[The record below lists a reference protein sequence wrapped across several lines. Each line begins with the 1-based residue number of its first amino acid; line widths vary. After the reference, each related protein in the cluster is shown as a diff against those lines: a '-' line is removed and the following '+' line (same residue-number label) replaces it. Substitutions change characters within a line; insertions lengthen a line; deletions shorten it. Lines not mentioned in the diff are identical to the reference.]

1 MVGDSLYRSSSFRLS
16 DGRRGLDDSCIRR
29 LRSVLLSRLDFWDN
43 PGLGVSR
50 DFFCDA
56 VDSVVRLSGLSNF
69 LFCPSFQF
77 AGENTG
83 YMSRIRILPEAVANR
98 IAAGEVVERPAS
110 VVKELLE
117 NALDAGAKTIRV
129 EVEAGGKRMI
139 RIIDD
144 GHGMSHDDALLAF
157 ERHATSKLRSA
168 DDLLSI
174 PTLGFRGE
182 ALPTIAAVSRLLLET
197 RAEEDAEGTRVEFAG
212 GKLVNVK
219 PAGLPAG
226 TTVSVADLFYSVP
239 ARRKFL
245 KSDTTELG
253 HIASLVT
260 HYALANPGRQFVLTT
275 PTQQIV
281 DCSPVERLAE
291 RVYQLF
297 GKQSFDELIEIPVVS
312 AAFRAAITEPELEPA
327 EEKARLTVY
336 GFTSRPEIQRPN
348 RNGIYIFVNRRLVR
362 DRLILHAIH
371 EAYRNI
377 LPSNVFPATLL
388 FLEMPYDEVDVN
400 VHPAKIE
407 VRFRRSQFVHDFT
420 RDAIRQAL
428 MSARPIASFAAAA
441 AASGALQNANTSAAS
456 LSNAP
461 SMDPTA
467 PSIVPRAIIPAM
479 EEIGLGSGVGS
490 DGGFDLTSAPLQP
503 IEQRFV
509 FPAGPE
515 SLVESSAA
523 FGAPSLASE
532 PPAPNWA
539 ANFAA
544 GNGSAPAT
552 LPHPDQI
559 ADLKPLGQVSSS
571 FIVAV
576 NGEGLWLVD
585 QHVAHERVLFEQHLE
600 ARRAGKVESQ
610 RMLMPM
616 ILELSP
622 RQLVIYEKIAEELS
636 ANGFEV
642 ELMGP
647 RSVAIQAAPA
657 GITGSDAEK
666 LLTEILDGIEREN
679 AAISIETLQAK
690 IAAST
695 ACHAAIKVNMPLDQT
710 KMEWLLAALAK
721 TDCPMSCPHG
731 RPVVLRY
738 SIKEIEKAF
747 HRI

>member
-1 MVGDSLYRSSSFRLS
+1 
-16 DGRRGLDDSCIRR
+16 
-29 LRSVLLSRLDFWDN
+29 
-43 PGLGVSR
+43 
-50 DFFCDA
+50 
-56 VDSVVRLSGLSNF
+56 
-69 LFCPSFQF
+69 
-77 AGENTG
+77 
-83 YMSRIRILPEAVANR
+83 MSRIRILPEAVANK

-117 NALDAGAKTIRV
+117 NALDAGAMTIRI
-129 EVEAGGKRMI
+129 EIESGGKRMI
-139 RIIDD
+139 RVIDD
-144 GHGMSHDDALLAF
+144 GHGMTHDDSLLAF

-174 PTLGFRGE
+174 ATLGFRGE
-182 ALPTIAAVSRLLLET
+182 ALPTIAAVSRLLLES
-197 RAEEDAEGTRVEFAG
+197 RDAAESEGTRIEFVN
-212 GKLVNVK
+212 GKLISVK

-226 TTVSVADLFYSVP
+226 TTLSVADLFYSIP

-260 HYALANPGRQFVLTT
+260 HYALANPDKQFVLST
-275 PTQQIV
+275 PTQSII
-281 DCSPVERLAE
+281 DCPPVEKLAD

-297 GKQSFDELIEIPVVS
+297 GRQALDELVEIPAV
-312 AAFRAAITEPELEPA
+312 AAPFRSAITEPALDP
-327 EEKARLTVY
+327 EEVKATLTIS

-348 RNGIYIFVNRRLVR
+348 RNGIYIFVNKRLVR

-371 EAYRNI
+371 DAYRNI
-377 LPSNVFPATLL
+377 HPHAIFPATLL
-388 FLEMPYDEVDVN
+388 FLEMPYDQVDVN

-407 VRFRRSQFVHDFT
+407 VRFRRSQFVHDVT

-428 MSARPIASFAAAA
+428 MSARPIASFAVATGTAVPQRPQTNPSSWTG
-441 AASGALQNANTSAAS
+441 SGSS
-456 LSNAP
+456 PAP
-461 SMDPTA
+461 ITPA
-467 PSIVPRAIIPAM
+467 PAGSGIPRAVIPRL

-490 DGGFDLTSAPLQP
+490 DGSFDLSSAAMQP
-503 IEQRFV
+503 VEQRFAFQPGPSFHGSASV
-509 FPAGPE
+509 DAPPPALPV
-515 SLVESSAA
+515 S
-523 FGAPSLASE
+523 APSNWMANLAGANGDQ
-532 PPAPNWA
+532 PA
-539 ANFAA
+539 
-544 GNGSAPAT
+544 S

-571 FIVAV
+571 FIIAV
-576 NGEGLWLVD
+576 NGQGLWIVD

-616 ILELSP
+616 VIELSP
-622 RQLVIYEKIAEELS
+622 RQIVTYEKIAEELA

-642 ELMGP
+642 EPMGP
-647 RSVAIQAAPA
+647 RSFAIQSMPA
-657 GITGSDAEK
+657 GIISSDAEK

-679 AAISIETLQAK
+679 AAVSIDTLQAK

-695 ACHAAIKVNMPLDQT
+695 ACHAAIKINMPLDQT
-710 KMEWLLAALAK
+710 KMEWLLGALAK

-738 SIKEIEKAF
+738 SVREIERAF

>member
-1 MVGDSLYRSSSFRLS
+1 
-16 DGRRGLDDSCIRR
+16 
-29 LRSVLLSRLDFWDN
+29 
-43 PGLGVSR
+43 
-50 DFFCDA
+50 
-56 VDSVVRLSGLSNF
+56 
-69 LFCPSFQF
+69 
-77 AGENTG
+77 
-83 YMSRIRILPEAVANR
+83 MSRIRILPEAVANR

-197 RAEEDAEGTRVEFAG
+197 RTEEDAEGTRVEFAG

-219 PAGLPAG
+219 SAGLPTG
-226 TTVSVADLFYSVP
+226 TAVSVADLFYSVP

-260 HYALANPGRQFVLTT
+260 HYALANPGRQFILTT

-336 GFTSRPEIQRPN
+336 GFSSRPEVQRPN

-371 EAYRNI
+371 ESYRNI

-420 RDAIRQAL
+420 RDSIRQAL

-441 AASGALQNANTSAAS
+441 TASGAGQQNANASGAPLSAAAS
-456 LSNAP
+456 I
-461 SMDPTA
+461 DPTA

-490 DGGFDLTSAPLQP
+490 DGGFDLSSAPLQP
-503 IEQRFV
+503 SEQRFA
-509 FPAGPE
+509 FEPG
-515 SLVESSAA
+515 AA
-523 FGAPSLASE
+523 FGAPSVAAE

-539 ANFAA
+539 ANFAGA
-544 GNGSAPAT
+544 NGDAPAT

-642 ELMGP
+642 EPMGP

-657 GITGSDAEK
+657 GIAGSDAEK